1 LLDRQWT
8 LRYFNKP
15 CFFIE
20 EASTLKLPIF
30 TGTLDLYIAEIN
42 RFPILT
48 PEEEFKLAMRLK
60 KDNDMEAAEK
70 LIVSNLRFVVKI
82 AHEYRSYGFKLADL
96 IQEGNIGLIHAVK
109 KFDPEKGYRLISY
122 AVWWIRAYIQNY
134 LIKSWSIVKIGT
146 TQAQRKLFF
155 KLNQARKQLETI
167 SKKNPE
173 FSEIA
178 DSLGVKGSEVAE
190 MDLRMGARD
199 LSLNKLIGDD
209 GETSHL
215 DFLTHDG
222 DNQET
227 SVIKDYERE
236 LVEHNIGGALATL
249 NERERYIIQHR
260 IMLNNTMEI
269 ERIVNEEQN
278 KKVESND
285 EKERSRFD
293 RIRAY
298 KQLVEEGKGDDI
310 NQINKIAQKGETV
323 TSAKEAI
330 QAEEAILRKAK
341 EDIIEFKRAIRSSD
355 REENIAKTLQEIG
368 DRYNIPRELVRQ
380 IREQALKE
388 DIAKTLQEIGDKYN
402 ITRERA
408 RQIEKQALKKV
419 QLALPHL
426 KEDH

>member
-355 REENIAKTLQEIG
+355 REENIVKTLQEIG